1 MCIDFWQS
9 KAIDLGDILEQLSS
23 PHIVKVIKVLEI
35 IRSPYHGS
43 FKALATQLSIRHM
56 EAKDNVKFLESLRAK
71 FIELLQSDFSEV
83 SMRFKPIMHMLLMI
97 WKHSKFFNTPM
108 ADRGNMFKRLDLF
121 ITRCEDLLHLCRT
134 AQQFEKLITVVIGG
148 IAGAILTQ
156 DSEDIA
162 KQFALALNKMRELQY
177 DVLDVQMTQF
187 EADITRFTVSVKGL
201 ETRVGKVLG
210 QGFEDCFCSRCA

>member
-1 MCIDFWQS
+1 LCIDFWQS

-97 WKHSKFFNTPM
+97 WKHSKFFNTPP
-108 ADRGNMFKRLDLF
+108 
-121 ITRCEDLLHLCRT
+121 
-134 AQQFEKLITVVIGG
+134 
-148 IAGAILTQ
+148 
-156 DSEDIA
+156 
-162 KQFALALNKMRELQY
+162 ALALMVRTLCN
-177 DVLDVQMTQF
+177 DVIEKARHSAAPLS
-187 EADITRFTVSVKGL
+187 R
-201 ETRVGKVLG
+201 RLG
-210 QGFEDCFCSRCA
+210 VR